1 MTFDGLQN
9 ARKLPVEE
17 ADLRPH
23 AQFRTLVVDGN
34 FFFTGFLEKFL
45 EAEGH
50 FILTASTLKDAIAK
64 TRQFQPDLILLDSE
78 LDGTPG
84 LALLGELLMEQSSAA
99 VILLARQ
106 PSIADAVEAIK
117 LGAMDYFER
126 PLDPQRLRHA
136 IEVQKLL
143 FKNQQLADAE
153 GTKE

>member
-1 MTFDGLQN
+1 MMTSDGLN
-9 ARKLPVEE
+9 ASRQFQAAVE
-17 ADLRPH
+17 AQKNS
-23 AQFRTLVVDGN
+23 QFRTLVVDGN

-45 EAEGH
+45 ESEGH
-50 FILTASTLKDAIAK
+50 FILTASTIKDAVAK

-78 LDGTPG
+78 LEGVAG

-117 LGAMDYFER
+117 LGATDYFER

-136 IEVQKLL
+136 IDNQKAL
-143 FKNQQLADAE
+143 FKNQQTSE
-153 GTKE
+153 S